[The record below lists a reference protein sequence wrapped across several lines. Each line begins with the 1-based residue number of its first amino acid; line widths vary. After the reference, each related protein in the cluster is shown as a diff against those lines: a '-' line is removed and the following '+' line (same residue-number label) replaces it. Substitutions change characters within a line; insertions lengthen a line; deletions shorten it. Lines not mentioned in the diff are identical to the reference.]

1 MRITPCIVVLL
12 ALAVY
17 VSAQQPRSPSSQT
30 DDSFE
35 KLIAAVSSEQWDIA
49 VDLSSQLLKQLK
61 PDDERLLRVRYIYL
75 YSAAGKVSEGG
86 MEFED
91 LAKSTKEFVGKQVVL
106 PRRPITLE
114 CRGDLNFICPSR
126 ESKTKFMIAASNK
139 TGTTILAF
147 EYVQLNEPFDF
158 AKHVDQP
165 ASVIGNIEAVV
176 PNPNKSRA
184 LVMRLFISNAT
195 IQVTTP

>member
-1 MRITPCIVVLL
+1 MGMTRCFVVLL
-12 ALAVY
+12 ALAVS
-17 VSAQQPRSPSSQT
+17 VSAQQTQSPSSQT
-30 DDSFE
+30 DENFQ
-35 KLIAAVSSEQWDIA
+35 KLIVAVSSEQWDSA

-75 YSAAGKVSEGG
+75 YSAAGKVSEGR
-86 MEFED
+86 MEFDD
-91 LAKSTKEFVGKQVVL
+91 LAKSTKDFVGKQVVL

-114 CRGDLNFICPSR
+114 CRGDMNFICPSG
-126 ESKTKFMIAASNK
+126 ESKTKFMIAAANK

-147 EYVQLNEPFDF
+147 EYVQLKEPFDF
-158 AKHVDQP
+158 AKHVDRP

-184 LVMRLFISNAT
+184 IVMRLFISDAT
-195 IQVTTP
+195 IEVRTP